1 MSRRMRG
8 IGAVVL
14 GLAVAASGLLIYV
27 DEQHTYDVKTEN
39 FRFES
44 GGNELAA
51 TLTLPTNGD
60 ALGVIVF
67 IHGDGPAD
75 AANHDIG
82 YRPMWEAIADAGWA
96 SVSWDKPGVGG
107 SSGNWL
113 AQTMEDRATEGVDVV
128 ASLADHPGID
138 ANRVGL
144 IGFSQAGW
152 VLPLVA
158 NTVPVEF
165 VIAGSLAIN
174 WLDQGRYLTNSQLS
188 DNNASEDIRHS
199 VNEANQTGL
208 SVLEPDATYEE
219 YLEWHE
225 QLDPTIV
232 PYLGE
237 MSAKRWQ
244 FVANNY
250 RADATDGLASMVDT
264 PVLLLLAGQDA
275 QRGMPPSRDLSRSAT
290 LADRRQRHWADARWN
305 FRSPE
310 HLRRR
315 APLRHQHLRHGAQRL
330 LSPPDSW
337 PTPGRATFGRLVSS
351 RNAVSCVTIPPTDLA
366 TGHRVSLNSCPTV
379 IARVALHQELN
390 SNDT

>member
-165 VIAGSLAIN
+165 VIAGSPAIN

-237 MSAKRWQ
+237 MSAERWQ

-275 QRGMPPSRDLSRSAT
+275 NVDVTDTEMGYR
-290 LADRRQRHWADARWN
+290 
-305 FRSPE
+305 
-310 HLRRR
+310 
-315 APLRHQHLRHGAQRL
+315 RL
-330 LSPPDSW
+330 LSEACLQVETYPEAQHSLTDAN
-337 PTPGRATFGRLVSS
+337 GIGLMLAGTFAPRSIFADGLLSDIS
-351 RNAVSCVTIPPTDLA
+351 TYVTA
-366 TGHRVSLNSCPTV
+366 H
-379 IARVALHQELN
+379 
-390 SNDT
+390 NDC